1 MPKIYDEYPTKEEL
15 SKILNSDNDPRSNN
29 YKRVLTVPKIKV
41 KSVIIN
47 VSIFIIVIVLIV
59 LGLNYIFHNVLLTIF
74 VPLALALIYCMIRLK
89 SIIIFIVECYQ
100 ILAPKSVRMKCRF
113 EPSCSNYMILSV
125 KKYGAYKG
133 VAKGIKRIKKCKYTN
148 GGYDY
153 P

>member
-59 LGLNYIFHNVLLTIF
+59 LGLNYIFHNVLLTLI
-74 VPLALALIYCMIRLK
+74 VPLALSLIYFMFRLK

-133 VAKGIKRIKKCKYTN
+133 VAKGIKRIKKCKYPN